1 MIFLFGPL
9 YNGKRAAAAAILH
22 CEMDEL
28 SRRAIW
34 DVQELAARTVNLNM
48 SAGDPDITASRAADK
63 LDALAEKLSRYEVV
77 IATEIGGGVVP
88 MDAGERAAREAA
100 GRLNCLLAERATAVI
115 RVFCGIPLLIKGEL
129 P

>member
-22 CEMDEL
+22 CGMDEL

-34 DVQELAARTVNLNM
+34 DVQELAARTE
-48 SAGDPDITASRAADK
+48 D